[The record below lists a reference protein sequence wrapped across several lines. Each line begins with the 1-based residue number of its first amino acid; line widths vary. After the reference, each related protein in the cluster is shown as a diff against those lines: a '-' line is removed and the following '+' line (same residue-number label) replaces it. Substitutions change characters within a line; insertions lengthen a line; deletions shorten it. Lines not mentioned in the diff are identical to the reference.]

1 MFVLQVASVKGSG
14 GIATAV
20 AHYERMFRS
29 VGVRSAVLFRGPSF
43 ESLRAGGSDM
53 IAAPRLLTSPLS
65 AFAPELSRV
74 RTAVLERAGSDTL
87 AVIVHSDRA
96 LPALR
101 RMFSRACMI
110 TPCHSDK
117 LKHKA
122 HADLVVT
129 LNPAQQALALT
140 AFPGKRIRELGNPFA
155 PVAGSRGPNWDEDA
169 GGRVRANFLGR
180 LEGFKDPMTALKAF
194 AAADLPPHAEMRVIG
209 TGPLEAELRTFAA
222 TSARPIDFA
231 GWLEAPFSHF
241 GQGDLLVLPSTWES
255 YSYVV
260 REALQYGVPIVASDI
275 MVHRDALGGGAFG
288 ALFPPG
294 DSAGLARTLE
304 AAFADLPGRRA
315 KAELGREALLARYG
329 PDPFWRELSSEIERL
344 PGCDASLASR
354 TE

>member
-43 ESLRAGGSDM
+43 EALRAGGSDM
-53 IAAPRLLTSPLS
+53 IAAPRLLTSPLA
-65 AFAPELSRV
+65 AFAPERSRI
-74 RTAVLERAGSDTL
+74 RTEVLERARGERL

-101 RMFSRACMI
+101 RLFPRACMI

-122 HADLVVT
+122 RADLVVT
-129 LNPAQQALALT
+129 LNPAQQVLALAAL
-140 AFPGKRIRELGNPFA
+140 PGKRIRELGNPFA
-155 PVAGSRGPNWDEDA
+155 PAPDARGPNLEDPI
-169 GGRVRANFLGR
+169 GGRLRVNFLGR

-194 AAADLPPHAEMRVIG
+194 AAADLPPLAEMRVIG
-209 TGPLEAELRTFAA
+209 AGPLEAELRAFAA
-222 TSARPIDFA
+222 SCARPIAFA
-231 GWLEAPFSHF
+231 GWLDAPFSHF
-241 GQGDLLVLPSTWES
+241 GHGDLLVLPSTWES

-260 REALQYGVPIVASDI
+260 REALQHGVPIVASDI

-288 ALFPPG
+288 ALFPAG
-294 DSAGLARTLE
+294 DSAELARVMQ
-304 AAFADLPGRRA
+304 AALTDLPGLRV
-315 KAELGREALLARYG
+315 KAELGRTALNARYG
-329 PDPFWRELSSEIERL
+329 AEAFWREFSSEIELLARRA
-344 PGCDASLASR
+344 ASPAIR
-354 TE
+354 AE

>member
-20 AHYERMFRS
+20 AHYERMFRTA
-29 VGVRSAVLFRGPSF
+29 GVRSAVLFRGPSF
-43 ESLRAGGSDM
+43 EALRAGGSDL
-53 IAAPRLLTSPLS
+53 IAAPRLLTSPLA
-65 AFAPELSRV
+65 AFAPQLSRI
-74 RTAVLERAGSDTL
+74 RAAVLERAGSDQL

-101 RMFSRACMI
+101 RMFPRAIMI

-122 HADLVVT
+122 RADLVVT
-129 LNPAQQALALT
+129 LNSAQQALAT
-140 AFPGKRIRELGNPFA
+140 AAFPGKRIRELGNPFA
-155 PVAGSRGPNWDEDA
+155 PAPGSRGPDWDKEA
-169 GGRVRANFLGR
+169 NGRVRVNFLGR

-194 AAADLPPHAEMRVIG
+194 AVADLPPHAEMRVIG
-209 TGPLEAELRTFAA
+209 TGPLEAELRAFAGS
-222 TSARPIDFA
+222 SARPIALA
-231 GWLEAPFSHF
+231 GWLEAPFSKF
-241 GQGDLLVLPSTWES
+241 GHGDLLVLPSTWES

-260 REALQYGVPIVASDI
+260 REALQHGVPIVASDI

-294 DSAGLARTLE
+294 DIAGLARTME
-304 AAFADLPGRRA
+304 AAFADLPGLRA
-315 KAELGREALLARYG
+315 KAEQGREALLARYG
-329 PDPFWRELSSEIERL
+329 AAVFWRELSSEIERL
-344 PGCDASLASR
+344 SVRDASLAIR